1 MTSSTVAPSTA
12 AQDSTPTSADQKRIF
27 LSLATVTKAEEEAV
41 VRALHSG
48 WVAPLG
54 PEVDAFESEIAER
67 CGVAHGL
74 ALSSGTAGLHLALL
88 ALGVGRGDFVPVS
101 SMTFAATTNAIS
113 YVGAT
118 PVFIDSTEDGNI
130 DPQLLVSTVEELL
143 AEGRSV
149 PAVVV
154 VDLFGRCADYPAFAP
169 RLAELGVAIVED
181 AAEALGA
188 SVDGKPAGSF
198 GRAAALSFNG
208 NKIMTTSGGGM
219 LLSDDTR
226 LIGQA
231 RYLSTQARQPVAWY
245 EHTDIG
251 YNYRLSNLLAALGRA
266 QHDRLDTMI
275 ARRREIRDAYIEL
288 LASLPDDAPGK
299 GTRLLS
305 DSDERFTENCWLTSI
320 VLPQKAVDEG
330 TVTPDILIEA
340 LGKANIEARHLWK
353 PMHMQPLYEGS
364 RAVVNG
370 TAENLFS
377 RGITLP
383 SGPALD
389 DNDVARVISVLREVL
404 G

>member
-1 MTSSTVAPSTA
+1 MTNNE
-12 AQDSTPTSADQKRIF
+12 RIF
-27 LSLATVTKAEEEAV
+27 LSVATVTELEEQAL

-54 PEVDAFESEIAER
+54 PEVDAFEAEIAKR
-67 CGVAHGL
+67 CGVDHAL
-74 ALSSGTAGLHLALL
+74 ALSSGTAALHLALL
-88 ALGVGRGDFVPVS
+88 ALGIGEGDYIPVS
-101 SMTFAATTNAIS
+101 TMTFAATTNAIA

-118 PVFIDSTEDGNI
+118 PVFVDAAEDGNI
-130 DPQLLVSTVEELL
+130 DPELLLETVDKLL
-143 AEGRSV
+143 AEGKRV
-149 PAVVV
+149 PAVIV
-154 VDLFGRCADYPAFAP
+154 VDLFGRCANYPVFAP
-169 RLAELGVAIVED
+169 RLKELGIELIED

-188 SVDGKPAGSF
+188 SIDGQPAGSF

-219 LLSDDTR
+219 LLSNDAD
-226 LIGQA
+226 LIARA

-245 EHTDIG
+245 EHTEIG

-266 QHDRLDTMI
+266 QHSRLDDMI
-275 ARRREIRDAYIEL
+275 ARRREIRDAYVEM
-288 LASLPDDAPGK
+288 LATLDDDAPGK

-330 TVTPDILIEA
+330 VLSPDSVIAA
-340 LGKANIEARHLWK
+340 LGEANIEARHLWK
-353 PMHMQPLYEGS
+353 PMHLQPVYEGS
-364 RAVVNG
+364 LATING

-377 RGITLP
+377 RGVTLP

-389 DNDVARVISVLREVL
+389 DDDVARVIGVLKEVL

>member
-1 MTSSTVAPSTA
+1 MTN
-12 AQDSTPTSADQKRIF
+12 ADANKPNERIF
-27 LSLATVTKAEEEAV
+27 LSLATVTEAEEQAV

-54 PEVDAFESEIAER
+54 PEVDAFEAEIAKR
-67 CGVAHGL
+67 CGVELAL

-88 ALGVGRGDFVPVS
+88 ALGIGEGDYIPVS
-101 SMTFAATTNAIS
+101 TMTFAATTNAIA

-118 PVFIDSTEDGNI
+118 PVFVDAAEDGNI
-130 DPQLLVSTVEELL
+130 DPELLLRTVDELL
-143 AEGRSV
+143 AEGKSV
-149 PAVVV
+149 PAVMI

-169 RLAELGVAIVED
+169 RLEELGIALIED

-188 SVDGKPAGSF
+188 SVHGQPAGSF

-219 LLSDDTR
+219 LLSNDAD
-226 LIGQA
+226 LIARA

-245 EHTDIG
+245 EHTEIG
-251 YNYRLSNLLAALGRA
+251 YNYRLSSLLAALGRA
-266 QHDRLDTMI
+266 QHSRLDDMI
-275 ARRREIRDAYIEL
+275 ARRRQIRDAYIDL
-288 LASLPDDAPGK
+288 LASLDDDAPGK

-320 VLPQKAVDEG
+320 VLPQEAVDKG
-330 TVTPDILIEA
+330 VLSPDSVIAA
-340 LGKANIEARHLWK
+340 LGEANIEARHLWK
-353 PMHMQPLYEGS
+353 PMHLQPVYEGA
-364 RAVVNG
+364 RATING

-389 DNDVARVISVLREVL
+389 DDDVARVIGVLKEVL

>member
-1 MTSSTVAPSTA
+1 MTNSA
-12 AQDSTPTSADQKRIF
+12 ANKSNERIF
-27 LSLATVTKAEEEAV
+27 LSLATVTEAEEQAV

-54 PEVDAFESEIAER
+54 PEVDAFEAEIAER
-67 CGVAHGL
+67 CGVEHAL
-74 ALSSGTAGLHLALL
+74 ALASGTAGLHLALL
-88 ALGVGRGDFVPVS
+88 ALGIGEGDYIPVS
-101 SMTFAATTNAIS
+101 TMTFAATTNAIA

-118 PVFIDSTEDGNI
+118 PVFVDAAEDGNI
-130 DPQLLVSTVEELL
+130 DPELL
-143 AEGRSV
+143 LRTVDELRAEGKNV
-149 PAVVV
+149 PAVII
-154 VDLFGRCADYPAFAP
+154 VDLFGRCADYPAFVP
-169 RLAELGVAIVED
+169 RLEELGITLIED

-188 SVDGKPAGSF
+188 SVDGQPAGSF

-219 LLSDDTR
+219 LLSNDAD
-226 LIGQA
+226 LIARA

-245 EHTDIG
+245 EHTEIG

-266 QHDRLDTMI
+266 QHSRLDDMI
-275 ARRREIRDAYIEL
+275 ARRRQIRDAYIDL
-288 LASLPDDAPGK
+288 LASLDDDAPGK

-320 VLPQKAVDEG
+320 VLPQEAVDKG
-330 TVTPDILIEA
+330 VLSPDSVIAA
-340 LGKANIEARHLWK
+340 LGEANIEARHLWK
-353 PMHMQPLYEGS
+353 PMHLQPVYEGA
-364 RAVVNG
+364 RATING

-389 DNDVARVISVLREVL
+389 DDDVARVIGVLKEVL

>member
-1 MTSSTVAPSTA
+1 MTN
-12 AQDSTPTSADQKRIF
+12 ADANKPNERIF
-27 LSLATVTKAEEEAV
+27 LSLATVTEAEEQAV

-54 PEVDAFESEIAER
+54 PEVDAFEAEIAKR
-67 CGVAHGL
+67 CGVELAL

-88 ALGVGRGDFVPVS
+88 ALGIGEGDYIPVS
-101 SMTFAATTNAIS
+101 TMTFAATTNAIA

-118 PVFIDSTEDGNI
+118 PVFVDAAEDGNI
-130 DPQLLVSTVEELL
+130 DPELLLRTVDELL
-143 AEGRSV
+143 AEGKSV
-149 PAVVV
+149 PAVMI

-169 RLAELGVAIVED
+169 RLEELGIALIED

-188 SVDGKPAGSF
+188 SVDGQPAGSF

-219 LLSDDTR
+219 LLSNDTE
-226 LIGQA
+226 LIARA

-245 EHTDIG
+245 EHTEIG

-266 QHDRLDTMI
+266 QHSRLDDMI
-275 ARRREIRDAYIEL
+275 ARRRQIRDAYLDL
-288 LASLPDDAPGK
+288 LASLDDDAPGK

-320 VLPQKAVDEG
+320 VLPQEAVDKG
-330 TVTPDILIEA
+330 VLSPDSVIAA
-340 LGKANIEARHLWK
+340 LGESNIEARHLWK
-353 PMHMQPLYEGS
+353 PMHLQPVYEGA
-364 RAVVNG
+364 RATING

-389 DNDVARVISVLREVL
+389 DDDVARVIGVLKEVL